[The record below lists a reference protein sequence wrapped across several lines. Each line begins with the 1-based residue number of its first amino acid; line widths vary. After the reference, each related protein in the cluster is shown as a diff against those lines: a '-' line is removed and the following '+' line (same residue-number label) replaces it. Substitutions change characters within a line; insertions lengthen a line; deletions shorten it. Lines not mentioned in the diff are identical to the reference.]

1 MTTTWWAVL
10 AATLGCFAFK
20 IAGHSVP
27 QSVLDPAPHGR
38 AAGA

>member
-1 MTTTWWAVL
+1 VPSATTTWRAVL

-27 QSVLDPAPHGR
+27 QSVLD
-38 AAGA
+38 